1 MQRLSSPIK
10 ALLLILVLSLGS
22 TLFFSAALL
31 SLDMESLPL
40 LALIMSGSGI
50 VTTIVGVLLYRWGV
64 FGRLKSIFWTVGT
77 IVVVTVGLILINL
90 WTLSRLVFINS
101 AYLGVMSNVL
111 IFGSTAALVFGYFV
125 TRSMTDRLAELA
137 RGAEKLAKGDF
148 STRLSV
154 AGSDEIAHLT
164 RSFNLMAAELEAVEE
179 EKLKLEQARRNLVAW
194 VSHDLR
200 TPLANMRVMMEAVAD
215 GVITDEAMQRQY
227 LANCLNEIRNLDQ
240 LIDDLFQLARL
251 DIKEFKLEYETVSLS
266 ELASDVV
273 AALRPKAE
281 MRQLIVA
288 CQLDPAADQ
297 VSCALDKIQRVLS
310 NLLDNA
316 IKYTPSGERILLR
329 SQLTAD
335 AVQVDITNTGVSI
348 PEDQIERLFETF
360 YRGETSR
367 CQMDDGARGAGLGL
381 AIAKGFVEAHGG
393 RIWATST
400 PDSVTFSFTLPRRRA
415 LRDTG
420 VRRVLTGAPLG
431 RKTDKR
437 QEGGRV

>member
-50 VTTIVGVLLYRWGV
+50 VTTLTGVLLYRWGV
-64 FGRLKSIFWTVGT
+64 FSRLKSIFWTLVT
-77 IVVVTVGLILINL
+77 IVVVTVGLVLINI
-90 WTLSRLVFINS
+90 WTLSRLVFMNS
-101 AYLGVMSNVL
+101 AYLEVMSNVL
-111 IFGSTAALVFGYFV
+111 IFGGAAALVFGYFV
-125 TRSMTDRLAELA
+125 TSSITDRLDELA
-137 RGAEKLAKGDF
+137 CGAEKLAKGDF

-154 AGSDEIAHLT
+154 VGSDEIARLT
-164 RSFNLMAAELEAVEE
+164 HSFNLMAADLEAVEE

-227 LANCLNEIRNLDQ
+227 LANCLKEIQNLDQ

-281 MRQLIVA
+281 MRQLMVE

-297 VSCALDKIQRVLS
+297 IACAPDKIQRVLS

-348 PEDQIERLFETF
+348 PGDQIERLFDAF

-367 CQMDDGARGAGLGL
+367 RQMDDSERGAGLGL

-400 PDSVTFSFTLPRRRA
+400 PDRVTFSFTLPRRRA

-420 VRRVLTGAPLG
+420 VQRVLTGL
-431 RKTDKR
+431 RRLSTKK
-437 QEGGRV
+437 

>member
-266 ELASDVV
+266 ELASDVP
-273 AALRPKAE
+273 ARPCRRSSLLRPG
-281 MRQLIVA
+281 Q
-288 CQLDPAADQ
+288 DPAGAVELVRQRDQ
-297 VSCALDKIQRVLS
+297 VHAVGRA
-310 NLLDNA
+310 N
-316 IKYTPSGERILLR
+316 P
-329 SQLTAD
+329 TAQP
-335 AVQVDITNTGVSI
+335 AHG
-348 PEDQIERLFETF
+348 R
-360 YRGETSR
+360 
-367 CQMDDGARGAGLGL
+367 RGAG
-381 AIAKGFVEAHGG
+381 
-393 RIWATST
+393 
-400 PDSVTFSFTLPRRRA
+400 
-415 LRDTG
+415 
-420 VRRVLTGAPLG
+420 
-431 RKTDKR
+431 
-437 QEGGRV
+437 